1 MTRQHDRPETNAQA
15 YEPKP
20 AQASWYLIVS
30 GDGAAP
36 TSRVMA
42 LPEDADLLLGRDSD
56 VEIPIDH
63 DSVSRR
69 HARIRRRGDQI
80 TVEDLGSRNGT
91 LVNGQPITAAR
102 RLTAGDMI
110 RVGPAQAIVA
120 AASPVRHGRQVG
132 TINELEDRL
141 AAEVDRAVRYHRP
154 LGLVMLRLD
163 GPVELMT
170 DHVETLLK
178 QLRRMDLIAEYG
190 ADELAIV
197 LPETDRDATAAVA
210 RRAAN
215 VPVGLIAS
223 SGCATFPE
231 DGSHVGE
238 LIGKVRERLRGVP
251 SGPAPQPVIADPLM
265 KQVMALARQVAASM
279 IPVLIVGE
287 TGVGKEIVAEAIH
300 RFGPRRD
307 GPFVRRSCAST
318 SEAVIEADLFGHG
331 ERVGWLEAAIAG
343 TLFLDDVGEL
353 PLALQ
358 DKLQRSLEHYDVRL
372 VCASR
377 RDLPAEVARGRFREA
392 LYQRISGFSIPVPP
406 LRDRRSEI
414 EPLAIQFA
422 TELSAHGSVGPEALD
437 VLRTYGWP
445 GNVRELRNAIERGLL
460 MSGGARID
468 PQHLPDRLLER
479 YSGAAGDRP
488 QIDVR
493 ARVAEVEREAVIDAL
508 DATNNN
514 QTRAAKKLGISR
526 FALIRLLDKHDLRGR

>member
-1 MTRQHDRPETNAQA
+1 VTRQHDRPDTSAQA
-15 YEPKP
+15 YDPRP
-20 AQASWYLIVS
+20 ALVSWYLIVS
-30 GDGAAP
+30 GDAS
-36 TSRVMA
+36 SRVVP
-42 LPEDADLLLGRDSD
+42 LGDDAELVIGRDAE
-56 VEIPIDH
+56 VELPIDH

-91 LVNGQPITAAR
+91 LVNGQPITAVR
-102 RLTAGDMI
+102 RVTAGDTI

-120 AASPVRHGRQVG
+120 SSSPARHTRQVA
-132 TINELEDRL
+132 TIDELEDRL

-154 LGLVMLRLD
+154 LGLVMLRLE

-170 DHVETLLK
+170 EHVEALIK
-178 QLRRMDLIAEYG
+178 HLRRMDLLAEYG

-197 LPETDRDATAAVA
+197 LPESDRDATAVVA
-210 RRAAN
+210 RRAST
-215 VPVGLIAS
+215 VPVGLTAI

-231 DGSHVGE
+231 DGAHVGE
-238 LIGKVRERLRGVP
+238 LIGKVRERLRGVTA
-251 SGPAPQPVIADPLM
+251 GPARQPVITDPLM

-287 TGVGKEIVAEAIH
+287 AGVGKQVVAETIH
-300 RFGPRRD
+300 RIGPRRD
-307 GPFVRRSCAST
+307 GPFVRHSCAAT
-318 SEAVIEADLFGHG
+318 SDATLEADLFGLG
-331 ERVGWLEAAIAG
+331 ERVGWLESAITG
-343 TLFLDDVGEL
+343 TLFLDEINEL

-358 DKLQRSLEHYDVRL
+358 DKLHRSLEHYDVRL
-372 VCASR
+372 ICASHH
-377 RDLPAEVARGRFREA
+377 DLPAEVARGRFRDA

-422 TELSAHGSVGPEALD
+422 AELSARGSVGPEALE
-437 VLRTYGWP
+437 VLRAYAWP
-445 GNVRELRNAIERGLL
+445 GNVRELKNAIERGLL
-460 MSGGARID
+460 MSGGAQID

-479 YSGAAGDRP
+479 FGGDAGDRP

-493 ARVAEVEREAVIDAL
+493 ARVAEVERQAVVDAL
-508 DATNNN
+508 EATNHN